1 MKELFRKYSILL
13 LLLISLLVLGACSE
27 GGGNGDVTDDSSGV
41 DGGVSDE
48 VEASDDDAPTIA
60 VVLKGSDAEYFKLA
74 EAGAK
79 QAFEDFGVN
88 GKFLAAST
96 QTKEQELINIL
107 EDLSTELPDALV
119 LMPSTNSVVP
129 TLKTYSD
136 NDVPVLLIDTDLDW
150 DEKLTYIG
158 TDNYTAGYE
167 AGEYLNSVLSPGDE
181 IAIIE
186 GVSGAA
192 QNEARV
198 QGAKD
203 AVEEYGLEVVT
214 VQAADFDRTKAV
226 DVMENIITAHADV
239 KGIFTANDEMALG
252 ALQAIKASG
261 KDITVIGVDGTT
273 DALKSISD
281 GDLDAVIQQL
291 PFEMAYIGV
300 ENAIRAVEDKS
311 IDERIDSGTDL
322 ITDENAQSV
331 LEDVNSKLG
340 K

>member
-1 MKELFRKYSILL
+1 MKKNY
-13 LLLISLLVLGACSE
+13 LLLILSIGFVFILAACSGDDTE
-27 GGGNGDVTDDSSGV
+27 GAAKEEVIGAGDADS
-41 DGGVSDE
+41 
-48 VEASDDDAPTIA
+48 PQIA

-79 QAFEDFGVN
+79 QAFEDFEVE

-96 QTKEQELINIL
+96 QTQEQELINIL
-107 EDLSTELPDALV
+107 EDLSTDDPDALV
-119 LMPSTNSVVP
+119 LMPSTGAVIP
-129 TLKTYSD
+129 TLEKYAAD
-136 NDVPVLLIDTDLDW
+136 DIPVLLIDTDLEW
-150 DEKLTYIG
+150 DHKLTYIG
-158 TDNYTAGYE
+158 TDNYTAGQK
-167 AGEYLNSVLSPGDE
+167 AGEYLTSLVSEGDE
-181 IAIIE
+181 VAIIE

-198 QGAKD
+198 GGAKD
-203 AVEEYGLEVVT
+203 YLEEYGLEVVT

-226 DVMENIITAHADV
+226 NVMENIITAHADV

>member
-1 MKELFRKYSILL
+1 MKKNY
-13 LLLISLLVLGACSE
+13 LLLILSIGFVFILAACSGDDTE
-27 GGGNGDVTDDSSGV
+27 GAAKEEVIGAGDADS
-41 DGGVSDE
+41 
-48 VEASDDDAPTIA
+48 PQIA

-192 QNEARV
+192 QNE
-198 QGAKD
+198 
-203 AVEEYGLEVVT
+203 
-214 VQAADFDRTKAV
+214 
-226 DVMENIITAHADV
+226 
-239 KGIFTANDEMALG
+239 
-252 ALQAIKASG
+252 
-261 KDITVIGVDGTT
+261 
-273 DALKSISD
+273 
-281 GDLDAVIQQL
+281 
-291 PFEMAYIGV
+291 
-300 ENAIRAVEDKS
+300 
-311 IDERIDSGTDL
+311 
-322 ITDENAQSV
+322 
-331 LEDVNSKLG
+331 
-340 K
+340 